1 MCIIVWVFA
10 ETGRRS
16 LWGLD
21 LDIVDVERA
30 VDIGP
35 VLDDDSDVVDLRR
48 STVESPFDMV
58 PLVRSDAEDERTDPT
73 VVGRTPS
80 RKIEIRVRVGR
91 SLGDEIDVRGH
102 DEAADVFGLSGGAN
116 ADRNRRDLGIAV
128 IFERNR
134 KGVAT
139 ARYVGFGGDGV
150 ERRIGSIELD
160 RHRS

>member
-1 MCIIVWVFA
+1 LGVLEETLAVECVRARQRLSRGVLHSKTRSRSRSAQAFAEQDTVRIDVMCIIVWVFA

-73 VVGRTPS
+73 
-80 RKIEIRVRVGR
+80 
-91 SLGDEIDVRGH
+91 
-102 DEAADVFGLSGGAN
+102 
-116 ADRNRRDLGIAV
+116 
-128 IFERNR
+128 
-134 KGVAT
+134 
-139 ARYVGFGGDGV
+139 
-150 ERRIGSIELD
+150 
-160 RHRS
+160 